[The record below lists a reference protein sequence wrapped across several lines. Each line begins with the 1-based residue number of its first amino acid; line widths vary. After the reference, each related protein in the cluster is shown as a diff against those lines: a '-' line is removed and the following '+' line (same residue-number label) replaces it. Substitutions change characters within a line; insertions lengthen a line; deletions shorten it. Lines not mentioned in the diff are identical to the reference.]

1 MGAIE
6 SAHLGFRFPGGGE
19 LFNDVS
25 FRVGDGDKVAL
36 VGANGAGKT
45 TLVRLIAG
53 DEVGA
58 TGVLT
63 VDGRLGVMRQFIGSI
78 RDGTPVRDLLVS
90 IASPSIRAAAERL
103 TAAERAND
111 ATPSADTGMKVAE
124 A

>member
-1 MGAIE
+1 MGEIE
-6 SAHLGFRFPGGGE
+6 AAHLGFRFPGGAE

-25 FRVGDGDKVAL
+25 FRVGDGEKVAL

-63 VDGRLGVMRQFIGSI
+63 VDGRLGIMRQLIGSI
-78 RDGTPVRDLLVS
+78 RDATTFRDLLVS
-90 IASPSIRAAAERL
+90 IASPAVRAAAATLVDAER
-103 TAAERAND
+103 AAER
-111 ATPSADTGMKVAE
+111 E
-124 A
+124 